1 MRYRKKPV
9 EIEAIQWSGLN
20 DKIIEEFIGDAL
32 EGYGH
37 NLVAYYPASNNY
49 LGKLLYIRTLEG
61 IMTASV
67 NDYIIR
73 GVDGEF
79 YPCKPDIFEKTYEKV
94 EHEGWFY

>member
-1 MRYRKKPV
+1 MKYRKKPV

-20 DKIIEEFIGDAL
+20 DETIEAFIGDAL

-37 NLVAYYPASNNY
+37 NLVVYHPASDNY
-49 LGKLLYIRTLEG
+49 LGKLLYIKTLEG

-67 NDYIIR
+67 NDYIIK

-79 YPCKPDIFEKTYEKV
+79 YPCKPDIFAKTYEKA
-94 EHEGWFY
+94 E